1 MKKQTEI
8 NFSKI
13 SKEQTND
20 LTAVVNE
27 TIAMDFIPVK
37 SFTIVD
43 LWNIQQRSKTIRD
56 SRKLVHFIE

>member
-13 SKEQTND
+13 SNQQTND
-20 LTAVVNE
+20 LTTVINE
-27 TIAMDFIPVK
+27 TIAMDFVPVK

-43 LWNIQQRSKTIRD
+43 LWDIHRRSKTKTNM
-56 SRKLVHFIE
+56 RKSAVFY

>member
-13 SKEQTND
+13 SNQQTND
-20 LTAVVNE
+20 LTTVINE
-27 TIAMDFIPVK
+27 TIAMDFVPVK

-43 LWNIQQRSKTIRD
+43 LWNIHRRSKTKTTG
-56 SRKLVHFIE
+56 RKSAAF

>member
-20 LTAVVNE
+20 LLMIVNE
-27 TIAMDFIPVK
+27 TIAKDFIPVK
-37 SFTIVD
+37 HFTIVD
-43 LWNIQQRSKTIRD
+43 LWNIQRRSKTTIS
-56 SRKLVHFIE
+56 SRKSAPLY

>member
-8 NFSKI
+8 NFSKL

-20 LTAVVNE
+20 LTTVVNE
-27 TIAMDFIPVK
+27 TIATDLIPVK

-43 LWNIQQRSKTIRD
+43 LWNIQRKSKTMTK
-56 SRKLVHFIE
+56 RKHLI

>member
-13 SKEQTND
+13 SNQQTND
-20 LTAVVNE
+20 LTTVINE
-27 TIAMDFIPVK
+27 TIALDFIPVK

-43 LWNIQQRSKTIRD
+43 LWNIHRKSKIKT
-56 SRKLVHFIE
+56 SGRKSAVFY

>member
-13 SKEQTND
+13 SNQQTND
-20 LTAVVNE
+20 LTTVINE

-43 LWNIQQRSKTIRD
+43 LWNIHRRSKTKT
-56 SRKLVHFIE
+56 SGRKSAVFY